1 MNTMSPVSPLASTES
16 GRTSEYKHGIL
27 RIRGRTLTIGN
38 SMYQISNISSVS
50 ITDVSSTKPTPMYLW
65 MIMAFGFLFLW
76 MDSGMF
82 KLMGVVGLGFACFLF
97 YKHWESRNVAR
108 FILSA
113 VMNAGTRLAILSDD
127 INFLKQI
134 VLVLDEVIEQRKDSN
149 VSFHLDQRQIFD
161 NITNSNVVVG
171 AVSGDVVNHV

>member
-1 MNTMSPVSPLASTES
+1 MTTSSPASPLTATES
-16 GRTSEYKHGIL
+16 GRTNEYKHGIL
-27 RIRGRTLTIGN
+27 KIRGRTLTIGN

-50 ITDVSSTKPTPMYLW
+50 ITDVSSTKPIPTYLW
-65 MIMAFGFLFLW
+65 MLMAFGFLFLW

-82 KLMGVVGLGFACFLF
+82 KLMGVVGLAFAGFLF
-97 YKHWESRNVAR
+97 YRHWESRNVAR

-113 VMNAGTRLAILSDD
+113 VMNAGTRVAILSDD
-127 INFLKQI
+127 IGFLKQI
-134 VLVLDEVIEQRKDSN
+134 MLVLDDVIERRKDSN
-149 VSFHLDQRQIFD
+149 YTFHLDQRQIFD